1 MTSLLPPSTH
11 PGRSGPAGTS
21 APGPRPLALVATL
34 GGAAAAGAVL
44 LVCLAIGVVGWFLS
58 DAGAH
63 GTPRDGMRVGALGWL
78 AAHGSGLVVD
88 GVAVSAVPLGLTLL
102 CAWAIWRVGRRV
114 GEAVWDHG
122 PDADRIGDGERDW
135 TVPTAAGLFAAGYLV
150 VAVLTASVAATPAN
164 TPDIPR
170 VIGWSLALCTLVA
183 VPAIAVGSGRAAVWA
198 ALLPPGVR
206 TAAATARLV
215 LLGWLAVSAAAL
227 LLALVLDLSTALN
240 IMSQL
245 GTGAGGAILL
255 TLAGIVAVPS
265 AVVLSSSYLLG
276 PGFTVGVGTLV
287 SPSAVVIGPL
297 PMFPLLAA
305 LPDPGTPPGWVGGV
319 LVLAPL
325 TAAAAAFRVRRGRAT
340 LRWDEGALQG
350 CTGGIAAGIV
360 VGLVAASAGGSVG
373 PGRMRMVG
381 PLAGEVL
388 LAAIVAFGIGGLLGG
403 LAAVWWARRQ
413 VAAPPTAPPSAD
425 GSPDPERLTPVAR
438 LSALLVR
445 RATAFARGAT
455 RRLRV
460 PRRR

>member
-11 PGRSGPAGTS
+11 LGRSGPAGTP
-21 APGPRPLALVATL
+21 APRPRPLSLVAAL
-34 GGAAAAGAVL
+34 GGAAAAASVL
-44 LVCLAIGVVGWFLS
+44 LVCLALGVVGWFLS

-63 GTPRDGMRVGALGWL
+63 GTPRDGMRIGALGWL
-78 AAHGSGLVVD
+78 AAHGSGIVVD

-102 CAWAIWRVGRRV
+102 CAWAIWRIAHRV
-114 GEAVWDHG
+114 GESVSGHG

-135 TVPTAAGLFAAGYLV
+135 TVPTAAALFAAGYLV
-150 VAVLTASVAATPAN
+150 VAVLTASVAATPA
-164 TPDIPR
+164 TAPDTGR
-170 VIGWSLALCTLVA
+170 VIGWSLALCALVA
-183 VPAIAVGSGRAAVWA
+183 APAIAVGSGRAAVWT

-206 TAAATARLV
+206 AAAATARLV

-227 LLALVLDLSTALN
+227 LLALALDVSTALN
-240 IMSQL
+240 IISQL
-245 GTGAGGAILL
+245 DAGAGGTVLL
-255 TLAGIVAVPS
+255 ILAGVVAVPS
-265 AVVLSSSYLLG
+265 AVVFSSSYLLG

-287 SPSAVVIGPL
+287 SPSAVVVGPL

-305 LPDPGTPPGWVGGV
+305 LPDAGTPPGWVGGV

-325 TAAAAAFRVRRGRAT
+325 TAAVAAIRTRRERVT

-360 VGLVAASAGGSVG
+360 IGLVAASAGGSVG
-373 PGRMRMVG
+373 PGRMRLVG

-413 VAAPPTAPPSAD
+413 ADPSPPAEATS
-425 GSPDPERLTPVAR
+425 GPERLTPVTR
-438 LSALLVR
+438 LSGVLVR
-445 RATAFARGAT
+445 RATAVVRGAT
-455 RRLRV
+455 RRLHV
-460 PRRR
+460 RRRR